1 MASDVW
7 QELIEASRSG
17 FYSKS
22 SGQSDPAA
30 DLPPMFPEGTVR
42 HGPRKGITCGGEFF
56 KSQDALKQRVR
67 ERIVRPYKNGRR
79 FVESDLQFVVNVLSL
94 AADGYA
100 DKMSGGVVAGWIEPN
115 ERFNPSGFGEN
126 NWTIHIKRADGL
138 VSDVSWTQ
146 AISLTN
152 HKGEVKRAMRFDIAH
167 QIIEFK
173 EGKFLLKGDQ
183 EGCLVCPVLKVPV
196 DKWTCEVHHESPT
209 FDELVARFI
218 DEHFGGNFD
227 LVTVADLG
235 NLQTGIRLADDA
247 VRKSWQEFHQAN
259 ARLVIMSAEGHKIH
273 ERSAR
278 GGNGVNQ

>member
-17 FYSKS
+17 FFSKS
-22 SGQSDPAA
+22 SGQSGPAA

-67 ERIVRPYKNGRR
+67 ERIVGPYKSRAGRR
-79 FVESDLQFVVNVLSL
+79 FDASDLQFVVNVLSL

-115 ERFNPSGFGEN
+115 ERYNKSGFGEN

-146 AISLTN
+146 AISPMS
-152 HKGEVKRAMRFDIAH
+152 HRAEVLRAMRFDIEH
-167 QIIEFK
+167 QVIEFK
-173 EGKFLLKGDQ
+173 DREFLMKGDQ
-183 EGCLVCPVLKVPV
+183 EGCLVCPVLLVPV
-196 DKWTCEVHHESPT
+196 DKETCEVHHEPPT
-209 FDELVARFI
+209 FNELATGFI
-218 DEHFGGNFD
+218 ADHFGGNFD
-227 LVTVADLG
+227 LVLVADLG
-235 NLQTGIRLADDA
+235 NLQTGTRLADDD
-247 VRKSWQEFHQAN
+247 VRKSWQEFHQAT
-259 ARLVIMSAEGHKIH
+259 MSG
-273 ERSAR
+273 RR
-278 GGNGVNQ
+278 GAGVG